1 MAERRAEPAEAE
13 RPQQLRLF
21 VACELPDEVKRALGR
36 IQDDLRSALSGGAVR
51 LRWVRPE
58 SVHVT
63 LKFLGEVEETRV
75 AEITSALAAAVEP
88 FELRLSSSAGLGGF
102 GGARLRVVWLGLEGD
117 VEALAALASRVEQAL
132 TPLGF
137 PAERRPFAAHLT
149 IARVPDRASPE
160 ERRQLALLLERHRT
174 PALPSMILTEV
185 RLMRSVL
192 GPGGSAYY
200 RIASFPQQG

>member
-1 MAERRAEPAEAE
+1 MADE

-21 VACELPDEVKRALGR
+21 VACELPDDVRQALGR
-36 IQDDLRSALSGGAVR
+36 VQDDLRSALSGGTIR

-58 SVHVT
+58 SVHIT

-117 VEALAALASRVEQAL
+117 VEALAALAGRVEQAL

-137 PAERRPFAAHLT
+137 AAERRPFAAHLT
-149 IARVPDRASPE
+149 IARVTDRASSE
-160 ERRQLALLLERHRT
+160 ERRQLALLLERHRI
-174 PALPSMILTEV
+174 PALPPMILTEV

-200 RIASFPQQG
+200 RMASFPQQG

>member
-1 MAERRAEPAEAE
+1 
-13 RPQQLRLF
+13 
-21 VACELPDEVKRALGR
+21 
-36 IQDDLRSALSGGAVR
+36 
-51 LRWVRPE
+51 VRPE

-75 AEITSALAAAVEP
+75 ADITSALAAAVEP
-88 FELRLSSSAGLGGF
+88 FELRLQPAALGGF

-117 VEALAALASRVEQAL
+117 VEALAALAGRVEQAL

-149 IARVPDRASPE
+149 IARVPDRASSE
-160 ERRQLALLLERHRT
+160 ERRQLALLLKRHRS

-200 RIASFPQQG
+200 RMASFPQQN